1 MKKLLL
7 IGIWAVIALV
17 LVGCRE
23 QHVYHTYYK
32 DIDVDTLL
40 PIHDEDSSVF
50 YVLEITKVD
59 STIAFAMGLEGM
71 YEVIF
76 YCPSKDEYSF
86 QLYGSDGGESP
97 RRVFNPET
105 DSTFYNINRYGE

>member
-50 YVLEITKVD
+50 YILETTKVD
-59 STIAFAMGLEGM
+59 
-71 YEVIF
+71 
-76 YCPSKDEYSF
+76 
-86 QLYGSDGGESP
+86 
-97 RRVFNPET
+97 R
-105 DSTFYNINRYGE
+105 